1 MERLI
6 NGKAIA
12 EKFCETLKKKVE
24 KLKDHGII
32 PCIALIKAN
41 NDPASEIY
49 VSKKENLAKV
59 LGIRS
64 QIYKFLPGVKE
75 DFLKNLINDL
85 NQDPTV
91 HAILLQSPLAE
102 GLSFKKL
109 INFISPEKDVDGLT
123 SVNQGKLFAG
133 EDCVLPCTPQGVI
146 HLIHSVKKNISG
158 MHAVV
163 LGRSVIVGRPMIS
176 LLLNNDCTVT
186 ALHSKSKNV
195 ISICST
201 ADIIVSAIGRPKFI
215 TQNFIKSG
223 AIVIDVGINRII
235 TPEGK
240 KKVVG
245 DVDLDDVWN
254 SVEAITPV
262 PNGVGPMTVAYL
274 MSNTVN
280 LAINQNRK
288 KLGLTFDKF

>member
-12 EKFCETLKKKVE
+12 EKFCETLKKKVG
-24 KLKDHGII
+24 KLKDNGIT

-41 NDPASEIY
+41 DDPASEIY
-49 VSKKENLAKV
+49 VSKKENLAKA

-75 DFLKNLINDL
+75 NFLKNLIDDL
-85 NQDPTV
+85 NHDPTV

-102 GLSFKKL
+102 GLSFERL
-109 INFISPEKDVDGLT
+109 INLVSPEKDVDGLT
-123 SVNQGKLFAG
+123 CINQGRLFAG
-133 EDCVLPCTPQGVI
+133 ENCVLPCTPQGVM
-146 HLIHSVKKNISG
+146 HLIHSVQKNISG

-176 LLLNNDCTVT
+176 LLLNNDCSVT

-195 ISICST
+195 MRICST
-201 ADIIVSAIGRPKFI
+201 ADIIISAIGKPKFI
-215 TQNFIKSG
+215 NQNFIKEG
-223 AIVIDVGINRII
+223 AIVIDVGINRIT

-240 KKVVG
+240 RKVVG

-254 SVEAITPV
+254 SVKAITPV

-288 KLGLTFDKF
+288 KLGLAFDKF

>member
-24 KLKDHGII
+24 KLKDNGIT
-32 PCIALIKAN
+32 PSIALIKAN

-59 LGIRS
+59 LGIKS

-133 EDCVLPCTPQGVI
+133 EDCVLPCTPQGVM
-146 HLIHSVKKNISG
+146 HLIHSVKKDISG

-195 ISICST
+195 LEICST
-201 ADIIVSAIGRPKFI
+201 ADIIVSAIGKPKFI
-215 TQNFIKSG
+215 TKDFIKPG
-223 AIVIDVGINRII
+223 AIVVDVGINRII
-235 TPEGK
+235 TSEGK

-245 DVDLDDVWN
+245 DVDLDDVYN

-288 KLGLTFDKF
+288 KLDLASDKF

>member
-12 EKFCETLKKKVE
+12 EKFCETLKKKIE
-24 KLKDHGII
+24 KLKNNGIT

-41 NDPASEIY
+41 DDPASEIY
-49 VSKKENLAKV
+49 VSKKENLAKA

-64 QIYKFLPGVKE
+64 QTHKFLPGVKE
-75 DFLKNLINDL
+75 DFLKNLIKDL

-102 GLSFKKL
+102 GLDFKKL
-109 INFISPEKDVDGLT
+109 INLISPEKDADGLT
-123 SVNQGKLFAG
+123 CINQGKLFAG
-133 EDCVLPCTPQGVI
+133 ENCVLPCTPQGVM

-186 ALHSKSKNV
+186 ALHSNSKNV
-195 ISICST
+195 LNICST
-201 ADIIVSAIGRPKFI
+201 ADIIVSAIGKPKFI
-215 TQNFIKSG
+215 TRDFIKPG
-223 AIVIDVGINRII
+223 AIVIDVGINRIT

-240 KKVVG
+240 RKVVG
-245 DVDLDDVWN
+245 DINLDDVWD
-254 SVEAITPV
+254 SVGAITPV

-288 KLGLTFDKF
+288 KLGPAFDKF

>member
-24 KLKDHGII
+24 KLKDHGIT

-64 QIYKFLPGVKE
+64 QTYKFLPGVKE

-133 EDCVLPCTPQGVI
+133 EDCVLPCTPQGVM

-195 ISICST
+195 LGICSN
-201 ADIIVSAIGRPKFI
+201 ADIIVSAIGKPKFI
-215 TQNFIKSG
+215 TKDFIKPG

-288 KLGLTFDKF
+288 KIGLTLDKF